1 LRYTKHLVF
10 VFSLRFV
17 VISLD
22 AAKNLWNINILNRME
37 NHKNSTGFQQ
47 FGHLEDKIKRTTMLV
62 NELEDEL
69 LVVRKTYSDLS
80 DQRKTLL
87 RDNTILEHKCSL
99 LEDANKLSHAKATE
113 IADRVEYFLEL
124 FG

>member
-1 LRYTKHLVF
+1 MPDTKQLVF
-10 VFSLRFV
+10 VFTSIFV

-22 AAKNLWNINILNRME
+22 AAKDLWKINLLNRME
-37 NHKNSTGFQQ
+37 NHTNSTGFQQ

-62 NELEDEL
+62 SELEDEL
-69 LVVRKTYSDLS
+69 LVIRKTYTDLS

-87 RDNTILEHKCSL
+87 HDNIILEHKCTL

>member
-1 LRYTKHLVF
+1 
-10 VFSLRFV
+10 
-17 VISLD
+17 
-22 AAKNLWNINILNRME
+22 ME

-69 LVVRKTYSDLS
+69 SIVRKTYSDLS